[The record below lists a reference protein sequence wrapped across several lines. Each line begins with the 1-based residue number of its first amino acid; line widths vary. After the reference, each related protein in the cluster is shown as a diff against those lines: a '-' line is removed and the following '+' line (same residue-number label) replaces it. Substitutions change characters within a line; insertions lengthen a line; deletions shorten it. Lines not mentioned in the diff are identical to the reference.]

1 VEDDEIRAALR
12 RGDDHGAFRLLLR
25 THGPVVYSA
34 CCRILRDATAAQDV
48 VQQAMIAAFNNRRKL
63 LAVDQIRGWLI
74 RVATRKCLDA
84 IRSSKRT
91 DRLHRDVADGDTS
104 DLSDVLDQLA
114 TTEERRALEEC
125 LATLPPDVAAAVLM
139 RHRDGMS
146 WAQIAEAV
154 DMPLDTIRMRVQR
167 GALKSLR
174 DCLEAKEVA
183 P

>member
-1 VEDDEIRAALR
+1 MEDDEIRAALR
-12 RGDDHGAFRLLLR
+12 RGDDNGAFRLLLR
-25 THGPVVYSA
+25 THGPVVYSV
-34 CCRILRDATAAQDV
+34 CCRILRDATAAQDM

-63 LAVDQIRGWLI
+63 LAIDQIRGWLI

-84 IRSSKRT
+84 LRSSKRT
-91 DRLHRDVADGDTS
+91 DRLHRDVADGDAPDRS
-104 DLSDVLDQLA
+104 SVLDQLA

-125 LATLPPDVAAAVLM
+125 LAALPPDVVAAVLL
-139 RHRDGMS
+139 RYYEGMS

-154 DMPLDTIRMRVQR
+154 DMPLDTIRMRVKR

-174 DCLEAKEVA
+174 DCLAAKEAA